1 MRVTE
6 EEDDRTSGATEA
18 AECVELRAI
27 RLQVTGQ
34 RFCSNRVSTAKY
46 NVLSFLPCF
55 LFEQFRRYS
64 NCFFLF
70 IALLQVTRPFFFLL
84 FIYKILTR
92 ESKFRPKVG
101 CKASLRPCQVR
112 QSPPCLVGW
121 NPATLPKSHTLIS
134 LIFF

>member
-6 EEDDRTSGATEA
+6 EDDDRTSGATEA

-27 RLQVTGQ
+27 QIQVTGQ

-46 NVLSFLPCF
+46 NALSFLPCF

-70 IALLQVTRPFFFLL
+70 IALLQVTMARLLMFVTRLITSLPFPPSLKLIEIRPLVFFSS
-84 FIYKILTR
+84 Y
-92 ESKFRPKVG
+92 
-101 CKASLRPCQVR
+101 
-112 QSPPCLVGW
+112 
-121 NPATLPKSHTLIS
+121 
-134 LIFF
+134 

>member
-27 RLQVTGQ
+27 RVQVTGQ

-46 NVLSFLPCF
+46 NALSFLPCF

-70 IALLQVTRPFFFLL
+70 IALLQVIKWKCL
-84 FIYKILTR
+84 FIFKDWLITQVVKINL
-92 ESKFRPKVG
+92 
-101 CKASLRPCQVR
+101 
-112 QSPPCLVGW
+112 
-121 NPATLPKSHTLIS
+121 N
-134 LIFF
+134 

>member
-27 RLQVTGQ
+27 RVQVTGQ

-46 NVLSFLPCF
+46 NALSFLPCF

-70 IALLQVTRPFFFLL
+70 IALLQVNRISFSNRLRVSVESAFKITRVQARTVEHHSSWQIL
-84 FIYKILTR
+84 FDHAVSNSMI
-92 ESKFRPKVG
+92 G
-101 CKASLRPCQVR
+101 
-112 QSPPCLVGW
+112 
-121 NPATLPKSHTLIS
+121 N
-134 LIFF
+134 